1 MVIKSLVKKYLKKT
15 SFYIGIGL
23 LVFFSGFPFLVMFF
37 SSLKTEQQQYVFPPR
52 LMPEGGITELTL
64 ENYANVMNPD
74 IFPFFRFFGNS
85 FLVASLS
92 AGLAVIIAVF
102 GAYSFARLKY
112 TGRTFL
118 RRSIILVYMFG
129 GILLIVPL
137 YQIVVSVNLDNT
149 RIALIGV
156 YLMQVLP
163 VSLYMLGNYF
173 RSVPY
178 EIEEAAVSLGAS
190 RVYTF
195 FRIVLP
201 NISSGVIAAFVL
213 AFINSFNNV
222 PISVFLT
229 GPGVSTLP
237 IQMMSYVEYFFD
249 PTIAALSVVL
259 MLLTVI
265 IMLII
270 ERTLGIAY
278 FTRNAKSGGQ

>member
-178 EIEEAAVSLGAS
+178 EIEEAAIIDGCS
-190 RVYTF
+190 RVGAIFKVVIPLSKPAIIAVFIYSF
-195 FRIVLP
+195 M
-201 NISSGVIAAFVL
+201 ISWNEYLFASI
-213 AFINSFNNV
+213 
-222 PISVFLT
+222 FLRS
-229 GPGVSTLP
+229 PDLHTLP
-237 IQMMSYVEYFFD
+237 IGLEQLFYTEHYVWGRMM
-249 PTIAALSVVL
+249 AAS
-259 MLLTVI
+259 LLTALPI
-265 IMLII
+265 IILF
-270 ERTLGIAY
+270 LGVEKYMTKGLTAGSL
-278 FTRNAKSGGQ
+278 K

>member
-1 MVIKSLVKKYLKKT
+1 MQKSSKTLTAFALLVYLFILVPMFIIT
-15 SFYIGIGL
+15 ISAFNAETYITFPPIGL
-23 LVFFSGFPFLVMFF
+23 SLRWFVNIFSVTMFIRTFKISMQIAVLSTTLALVVGIPAAYVLSRYRFKGRRILESYFLSPVLIPQIVFGFSLFNFLVITLDLPVFISLF
-37 SSLKTEQQQYVFPPR
+37 LGHTVFILPYIVRVISSSLSNF
-52 LMPEGGITELTL
+52 
-64 ENYANVMNPD
+64 N
-74 IFPFFRFFGNS
+74 
-85 FLVASLS
+85 
-92 AGLAVIIAVF
+92 
-102 GAYSFARLKY
+102 
-112 TGRTFL
+112 
-118 RRSIILVYMFG
+118 
-129 GILLIVPL
+129 
-137 YQIVVSVNLDNT
+137 
-149 RIALIGV
+149 
-156 YLMQVLP
+156 
-163 VSLYMLGNYF
+163 
-173 RSVPY
+173 Y

-190 RVYTF
+190 RAYTF

-259 MLLTVI
+259 MVLTVI
-265 IMLII
+265 IMFII